1 MAHSLLTFAK
11 MTSAYDI
18 FKQRANTT
26 QRRRP
31 THPEHDIQVACVRWF
46 RLQYPH
52 LAHALFA
59 VPNGG
64 RRDERTGAMLKAE
77 GALPG
82 VSDLI
87 LLHPSEEFCAL
98 LIEMK
103 TAIGSQSKAQ
113 QSWQQLITASGRYRY
128 IVCRSVDDFIEEI
141 KKYMNP

>member
-1 MAHSLLTFAK
+1 MPRSLLNFAR

-18 FKQRANTT
+18 FKQRASAPH
-26 QRRRP
+26 RRKP
-31 THPEHDIQVACVRWF
+31 AHPEHDIQVACVRWF

-52 LAHALFA
+52 LAHALFS

-87 LLHPSEEFCAL
+87 LLHPSADCCAL

-103 TAIGSQSKAQ
+103 TAGGKQSKAQ
-113 QSWQQLITASGRYRY
+113 LSWQQLITASGRYRY
-128 IVCRSVDDFIEEI
+128 IVCRSLDEFINEI
-141 KKYMNP
+141 QHYITP